1 MLQLCHRNERIHEL
15 HGNNFFK
22 LLKLNFMRQNR
33 NSIMRGASGALGN
46 ELVFRQRA
54 GKTVISLPP
63 VFRADNPTASQQEV
77 RTRFQEASA
86 YAKAALANPETKAA
100 YAARAN
106 AELSPYNLALADY
119 FKPPIIQTAEAQNF
133 SGSPGDTISIRA
145 TDDFKVQ
152 AVYVQIMD
160 EAGTILE
167 EGPAT
172 ASAEST
178 DTWAY
183 TLANAQTAAAKAKVT
198 ASDLPGNQV
207 SRELEL

>member
-1 MLQLCHRNERIHEL
+1 
-15 HGNNFFK
+15 
-22 LLKLNFMRQNR
+22 
-33 NSIMRGASGALGN
+33 MRGASGALGN

-63 VFRADNPTASQQEV
+63 APREDNPTEIQEGF
-77 RTRFQEASA
+77 REKFRKAIA
-86 YAKAALANPETKAA
+86 YARSVIADPLIKAA
-100 YAARAN
+100 YEAKAGAGVS
-106 AELSPYNLALADY
+106 AYNVAFTDY
-119 FKPPIIQTAEAQNF
+119 FKPPTIHSAEAVNF
-133 SGSPGDTISIRA
+133 SGSPGDAIHIHA
-145 TDDFKVQ
+145 TDDFKVHT
-152 AVYVQIMD
+152 VYVQIMD

-183 TLANAQTAAAKAKVT
+183 TLANARPAAAKAKVT
-198 ASDLPGNQV
+198 ASDLPGNQA